1 MLEKATVIKIDEDIA
16 TLVCGDSAGCQ
27 SCAAHGF
34 CGGAGEKS
42 FEAAN
47 INNFELEPG
56 NSVEVLLPT
65 GRTIGSAFMVMIF
78 PLLLFVLFFYGAGFI
93 IENAGEGI
101 QVLGGLIG
109 IAAGFGFNFLKNR
122 TPNKKNMPQIV
133 RKFV

>member
-1 MLEKATVIKIDEDIA
+1 MLEKATVIKINDDTA

-42 FEAAN
+42 FEASN
-47 INNFELEPG
+47 INNLNLEPG

-65 GRTIGSAFMVMIF
+65 GKTIGSAFMVMIF
-78 PLLLFVLFFYGAGFI
+78 PLLLFVLFFYGAGII

-101 QVLGGLIG
+101 QVLGGLVG

-122 TPNKKNMPQIV
+122 TPKKKDMPEII
-133 RKFV
+133 RKLV